1 MRPQTPLI
9 TVDALILL
17 PGRRLVLVERRHFP
31 PGWAIPGGFVDPGE
45 SLACAARREAL
56 EETGLEITL
65 KEMLH
70 VYSTPWRDPRGDT
83 VSVVYTAEAVGEPCA
98 GDDAALARAFPLDG
112 LPLGSMAF
120 DHADVL
126 RDYLDFLETGRRP
139 DLER

>member
-17 PGRRLVLVERRHFP
+17 QGMRLVLVERRHFP
-31 PGWAIPGGFVDPGE
+31 HGWAIPGGFVDPGE
-45 SLACAARREAL
+45 SLARAARREAL

-83 VSVVYTAEAVGEPCA
+83 VSVVYTAEAAGEPRA
-98 GDDAALARAFPLDG
+98 GDDAALARAFPLDE
-112 LPLGSMAF
+112 LPLGDMAF
-120 DHADVL
+120 DHADIL
-126 RDYLDFLETGRRP
+126 RDYLVFLETGRRP
-139 DLER
+139 GLER